1 MKSDECLTLCGK
13 GGNAHVLWTDES
25 RGCLEKAVGFKVT
38 VNMGGYQTSAT
49 KYPSNIKNSYSLT
62 DSVTE

>member
-1 MKSDECLTLCGK
+1 MIQMKSDECLTLCGK
-13 GGNAHVLWTDES
+13 GRECSLWTDES

-49 KYPSNIKNSYSLT
+49 IGIHQTSKIVIP
-62 DSVTE
+62 